1 MSCIEAKTGK
11 LLYCENLGSSNVA
24 MSASPVAADGNI
36 YCTAENGDI
45 YVVEA
50 GPELKL
56 TGINKMNEI
65 CMATPA
71 ISRGIL
77 FFRTRKHLVAIA
89 ERP

>member
-1 MSCIEAKTGK
+1 MATIYQHPLYIMTISIDGK
-11 LLYCENLGSSNVA
+11 
-24 MSASPVAADGNI
+24 I

-45 YVVEA
+45 YIVKA
-50 GPELKL
+50 GPEFKL

-77 FFRTRKHLVAIA
+77 FFRTRQHLVAIS
-89 ERP
+89 EHP